1 MSNLKSLLKQ
11 FVPVRMAVKNE
22 GNGHAD
28 LFAVTFKG
36 QYIL

>member
-1 MSNLKSLLKQ
+1 MSNLMGLLKQ

-22 GNGHAD
+22 GNGRAD

>member
-1 MSNLKSLLKQ
+1 MSNLMGLLKQ
-11 FVPVRMAVKNE
+11 FVPVRMAVKND
-22 GNGHAD
+22 GKGHAD